1 MSSNRKA
8 KEKLIKYYGAEC
20 FIEKLHLRKDTEPR
34 QYTGKAQMKRM
45 KQLTYHHIL
54 EKRKGG
60 QATLE
65 NGALLSA
72 ENHSWFH
79 KQSES
84 AQGYMNA
91 LFQEYKRQVDECK
104 VVLVDDLELPFK
116 VVPMEFKPKDL
127 EKKKY
132 DRAKEMEEFK
142 KISKDL
148 EDR

>member
-1 MSSNRKA
+1 M
-8 KEKLIKYYGAEC
+8 
-20 FIEKLHLRKDTEPR
+20 
-34 QYTGKAQMKRM
+34 
-45 KQLTYHHIL
+45 
-54 EKRKGG
+54 
-60 QATLE
+60 
-65 NGALLSA
+65 LSA

-91 LFQEYKRQVDECK
+91 LFQEYKRQVDECR